1 MAIEL
6 DMYGFRINSKP
17 SVLAAKGKD
26 WFEQATNKMIDELFG
41 LDNEGYASNL
51 RKQVSDKTGWIIFS
65 QSGERKPRSNNG
77 STRPTKIKGCLPRK
91 VMYRIAKELGL
102 DLEESDEPGWN
113 EWKLVSDNDPDFE
126 GFSMVRLAGGEES
139 DGGKS
144 YRQWIDSN
152 RANDRA
158 IAEKLARESDP
169 TFKLQQKIASLVGTI
184 AERDAEITRLESEL
198 ESAKLSSKP
207 QRGPVMG
214 GDLDQAML
222 RLMKQRFHPDRNNG
236 DPETATKVMQ
246 WLNAIVL

>member
-1 MAIEL
+1 MARENRIIESGIPQSEIMAEWNAGGERRTAL
-6 DMYGFRINSKP
+6 VALLGFASANGMYN
-17 SVLAAKGKD
+17 A
-26 WFEQATNKMIDELFG
+26 
-41 LDNEGYASNL
+41 L
-51 RKQVSDKTGWIIFS
+51 RDLGWIPGGKMNRS
-65 QSGERKPRSNNG
+65 PSGNGSPRS
-77 STRPTKIKGCLPRK
+77 TKIKGCLPK
-91 VMYRIAKELGL
+91 KIMYRIAKILDL
-102 DLEESDEPGWN
+102 DLEESDEPGWQ
-113 EWKLVSDNDPDFE
+113 EFLTVCELDPDFE

-214 GDLDQAML
+214 GELNNDML
-222 RLMKQRFHPDRNNG
+222 RIMKQRFHPDKNNG
-236 DPETATKVMQ
+236 SPELCEAVMK

>member
-1 MAIEL
+1 MATEKNE
-6 DMYGFRINSKP
+6 YGFRMDSKP
-17 SVLAAKGKD
+17 AQICEMGKE
-26 WFEQATNKMIDELFG
+26 WFEAATNQSIMELLG
-41 LDNEGYASNL
+41 VNAGYASNL
-51 RKQVSDKTGWIIFS
+51 RKLVAEATGWLLNGAKVERTERKTG
-65 QSGERKPRSNNG
+65 NV
-77 STRPTKIKGCLPRK
+77 KIKGCLPRK
-91 VMYRIAKELGL
+91 VMYRIAKILDI
-102 DLEESDEPGWN
+102 DLEESDEPSWQ
-113 EWKLVSDNDPDFE
+113 EFLTVCELDPDFE

-198 ESAKLSSKP
+198 ESAKRSSKP

>member
-1 MAIEL
+1 MATEKNE
-6 DMYGFRINSKP
+6 YGFRIDSKP
-17 SVLAAKGKD
+17 AQICEMGKE
-26 WFEQATNKMIDELFG
+26 WFESATNQTIMELLG
-41 LDNEGYASNL
+41 VNAGYASNL
-51 RKQVSDKTGWIIFS
+51 RKQVAEATGWLLNGAKVERTERTERKTG
-65 QSGERKPRSNNG
+65 NV
-77 STRPTKIKGCLPRK
+77 KIKGCLPLK
-91 VMYRIAKELGL
+91 VAMRVFRTLAL
-102 DLEESDEPGWN
+102 DEDCDVGWD
-113 EWKLVSDNDPDFE
+113 EWKLVSDSDPDFE
-126 GFSMVRLAGGEES
+126 GFSMVRLAGGEDSE
-139 DGGKS
+139 GGKE
-144 YRQWIDSN
+144 YRAWIDSN

-198 ESAKLSSKP
+198 ESAKRSSKP

-214 GDLDQAML
+214 GDIDQAML

>member
-1 MAIEL
+1 MARENRLLSCGIDKKTIMAAWNKGGDERQAIC
-6 DMYGFRINSKP
+6 DMIGFASANGMYNALRDIGW
-17 SVLAAKGKD
+17 LEGGKM
-26 WFEQATNKMIDELFG
+26 NRG
-41 LDNEGYASNL
+41 SN
-51 RKQVSDKTGWIIFS
+51 G
-65 QSGERKPRSNNG
+65 NG
-77 STRPTKIKGCLPRK
+77 SPRTGKIKGCLPRK
-91 VMYRIAKELGL
+91 VMYRIAKELCL